1 MESTIRLIDLLGA
14 GALLIWGLRLIK
26 AGVLSGFGAALRRW
40 ISTGTATRI
49 RAMFSGFLVTLSL
62 QSSTATAV
70 ITASFAGRGLISGG
84 RAQAVMLGANV
95 GTALAALILSL
106 DLHWLA
112 SAFVL
117 LGVVFSIRARTAQ
130 LKGLGKALLGLGL
143 MLLALQLMGG
153 ITEPLRSSQ
162 VMIDILAGLATAPIF
177 ALLFAIGLAVA
188 GTSSLAV
195 VLFVSFL
202 SQSGAVPPFL
212 VLIFVAGANI
222 GGAIPPW
229 LGTLK
234 DGVAA
239 TRLTVANLIVRAIGG
254 VTLMIL
260 AAPLAAPMQALAP
273 GYSLALITHL
283 AFNVA
288 LLCIFLP
295 LTEPL
300 ARLMVKILPETAD
313 PETEASYL
321 DQSSLT
327 TPSLALAGAAREVL
341 RMGDQVGEML
351 DCNLDAM
358 RRNLPDGKST
368 IARLDDSVDAKLQ
381 AVKLY
386 LARLRGLPL
395 DEAEA
400 KRCNE
405 VMSYA
410 LNIEHVGDII
420 DHYLSEIAEKRMARH
435 LRFSPEGMAE
445 LENFYQTTRSN
456 LQLAQSVFLSRDID
470 LARQLVTA
478 KVTAREMEEASNALH
493 MARIEK
499 GLPATL
505 DTSSLHLDIL
515 RDLRRINS
523 HLATAAYPVL
533 EEIGALRKSRL
544 RSAPKKTSSGE
555 TLRKSPHTQPS
566 ADPRP

>member
-40 ISTGTATRI
+40 ISAGTSTRLRATL
-49 RAMFSGFLVTLSL
+49 SGFLVTLSL

-70 ITASFAGRGLISGG
+70 ITASFAGRGLIGGG

-112 SAFVL
+112 SLFVL
-117 LGVVFSIRARTAQ
+117 IGVIFSIRARTAP
-130 LKGLGKALLGLGL
+130 LRGLGKALLGLGL

-153 ITEPLRSSQ
+153 ITEPLRNSQ
-162 VMIDILAGLATAPIF
+162 VMIQILGGLASAPIF

-202 SQSGAVPPFL
+202 AQAGAVPPFL

-234 DGVAA
+234 EGVAA
-239 TRLTVANLIVRAIGG
+239 TRLTLANLMVRGIGG
-254 VTLMIL
+254 LLLMIF
-260 AAPLAAPMQALAP
+260 AAPLAAPLQAVAP
-273 GYSLALITHL
+273 EHSLALIAHL
-283 AFNVA
+283 AFNLA
-288 LLCIFLP
+288 LLCVFLP

-300 ARLMVKILPETAD
+300 ARLMARILPETAD
-313 PETEASYL
+313 PEAETSYL
-321 DQSSLT
+321 DPSSLT

-351 DCNLDAM
+351 DCNLNAM
-358 RRNLPDGKST
+358 RRDLPEGKRT

-410 LNIEHVGDII
+410 LNIEHIGDII
-420 DHYLSEIAEKRMARH
+420 DHYLSEIAEKRMSRH
-435 LRFSPEGMAE
+435 LRFSAEGMAE
-445 LENFYQTTRSN
+445 LERFYETTRSN
-456 LQLAQSVFLSRDID
+456 LQLAQSVFLTRDID
-470 LARQLVTA
+470 LARQLVAA
-478 KVTAREMEEASNALH
+478 KVSARDIEEQSSARH

-499 GLPATL
+499 GLPETL

-544 RSAPKKTSSGE
+544 RSAPKKPLASDP
-555 TLRKSPHTQPS
+555 LRKGEAH
-566 ADPRP
+566 

>member
-1 MESTIRLIDLLGA
+1 
-14 GALLIWGLRLIK
+14 
-26 AGVLSGFGAALRRW
+26 
-40 ISTGTATRI
+40 
-49 RAMFSGFLVTLSL
+49 
-62 QSSTATAV
+62 
-70 ITASFAGRGLISGG
+70 
-84 RAQAVMLGANV
+84 
-95 GTALAALILSL
+95 
-106 DLHWLA
+106 
-112 SAFVL
+112 
-117 LGVVFSIRARTAQ
+117 
-130 LKGLGKALLGLGL
+130 
-143 MLLALQLMGG
+143 MLLALQLMGV
-153 ITEPLRSSQ
+153 ITEPLRNSQ

-177 ALLFAIGLAVA
+177 ALLFAVGLAVA

-234 DGVAA
+234 DGVEA
-239 TRLTVANLIVRAIGG
+239 TRLTLANLIVRTIGG
-254 VTLMIL
+254 LTLMIL
-260 AAPLAAPMQALAP
+260 AAPLAAPMQAIAP
-273 GYSLALITHL
+273 GFSLALITHL
-283 AFNVA
+283 AFNLG
-288 LLCIFLP
+288 LLSIFLP
-295 LTEPL
+295 LTEPI
-300 ARLMVKILPETAD
+300 ARLMVRLIPETAD
-313 PETEASYL
+313 PETEPSYL
-321 DQSSLT
+321 DQSNLT

-351 DCNLDAM
+351 DCSLDAM
-358 RRNLPDGKST
+358 RHNLPEGKST

-386 LARLRGLPL
+386 LARLRGQPL
-395 DEAEA
+395 DEEEA

-435 LRFSPEGMAE
+435 LRFSAEGIAE
-445 LENFYQTTRSN
+445 LEQFYETTRTN
-456 LQLAQSVFLSRDID
+456 LQLAQSVFLSRDIN
-470 LARQLVTA
+470 LARKLVTA
-478 KVTAREMEEASNALH
+478 KVTAREIEETSSALH
-493 MARIEK
+493 MSRIEK
-499 GLPATL
+499 GLPETL

-544 RSAPKKTSSGE
+544 RSTPKTADSKETSHKSSRVQASAN
-555 TLRKSPHTQPS
+555 LRP
-566 ADPRP
+566 